1 MRLRPGPRGAAQNR
15 FAANSRAPVS
25 RIFTGIQWVAWPSSL
40 PSSLMSSIDAAALAP
55 VHRRVWQNNRPRRPP
70 PMTSSTGNRSDGHGL
85 CHGLDSA
92 PAPRM
97 SAPTQS
103 HAPTC
108 ARAAR
113 GRAGRAI
120 FIIRTH
126 GNSCCRVRVAHRGHK
141 PSLFAA
147 HEREC
152 RMLTALCPIDGARA
166 PPPRTLFR
174 QKVQHAFLHRSVHSN
189 SAATL
194 TSIDRPLTRIHFHM
208 PSDCT

>member
-1 MRLRPGPRGAAQNR
+1 MPSAGKPHLR
-15 FAANSRAPVS
+15 
-25 RIFTGIQWVAWPSSL
+25 TGIQWVAW

-103 HAPTC
+103 HDPTC

-126 GNSCCRVRVAHRGHK
+126 GNSCCRLRVAHPGHK

-166 PPPRTLFR
+166 PPLAPCSEGAARLP
-174 QKVQHAFLHRSVHSN
+174 ASVGSN

-194 TSIDRPLTRIHFHM
+194 TSIDRPLTM
-208 PSDCT
+208 TVASPSGGPVSRVCLHRWSEG

>member
-1 MRLRPGPRGAAQNR
+1 MNSAFWCGQPEDAQNR
-15 FAANSRAPVS
+15 S
-25 RIFTGIQWVAWPSSL
+25 RIFTGIQWVAW

-166 PPPRTLFR
+166 PPLAPCSEGAARLPASVGSISSHRVFECE
-174 QKVQHAFLHRSVHSN
+174 VQ
-189 SAATL
+189 
-194 TSIDRPLTRIHFHM
+194 
-208 PSDCT
+208 SDPYT

>member
-1 MRLRPGPRGAAQNR
+1 
-15 FAANSRAPVS
+15 
-25 RIFTGIQWVAWPSSL
+25 
-40 PSSLMSSIDAAALAP
+40 MSSIDAAALAP

-126 GNSCCRVRVAHRGHK
+126 GNSCCRVRVAHPGHK

-152 RMLTALCPIDGARA
+152 RMLTALVSDRRSSSSAA
-166 PPPRTLFR
+166 RTLFR
-174 QKVQHAFLHRSVHSN
+174 RCSTPSCIGRFKFSSHSH
-189 SAATL
+189 
-194 TSIDRPLTRIHFHM
+194 IDRPSTHYDTFTHAFRRYVQPVSVVFSLLPIASMMPMWFLNHFLAM
-208 PSDCT
+208 GYLFCESGERYATVLLF

>member
-1 MRLRPGPRGAAQNR
+1 
-15 FAANSRAPVS
+15 
-25 RIFTGIQWVAWPSSL
+25 
-40 PSSLMSSIDAAALAP
+40 MSSIDAAALAP

-70 PMTSSTGNRSDGHGL
+70 PMTSSTGNRSDGRGL

-103 HAPTC
+103 YAPTC
-108 ARAAR
+108 ARAGH

-141 PSLFAA
+141 PSLFTA

-166 PPPRTLFR
+166 PPLAPCSEGAARLP
-174 QKVQHAFLHRSVHSN
+174 ASIGSN
-189 SAATL
+189 SSATL
-194 TSIDRPLTRIHFHM
+194 TSIDRPLTMTVAPHQVVVPCRVCACTGGQSGDLASRWFM
-208 PSDCT
+208 LGSGPSDKIILPLVVY

>member
-1 MRLRPGPRGAAQNR
+1 MESPFRGNFDKAADPRSTGAKTGGSQREVALAKRQQFINAVFARPLRRGSR
-15 FAANSRAPVS
+15 FLL
-25 RIFTGIQWVAWPSSL
+25 L
-40 PSSLMSSIDAAALAP
+40 PSSTPLRTCTPSTAGCSAKD
-55 VHRRVWQNNRPRRPP
+55 
-70 PMTSSTGNRSDGHGL
+70 PMVVAFATASHA
-85 CHGLDSA
+85 A

-126 GNSCCRVRVAHRGHK
+126 GSSCCRVRIAHPGHK
-141 PSLFAA
+141 PSLFTA

-166 PPPRTLFR
+166 PPLAPCSEGAARLP
-174 QKVQHAFLHRSVHSN
+174 ASVGSN
-189 SAATL
+189 S
-194 TSIDRPLTRIHFHM
+194 SHRVFECEVQ
-208 PSDCT
+208 SDPYT